1 MKQILFSGLIFFIFS
16 LKAYP
21 QASPT
26 NNFTLEE
33 CLNYAYENAAEARK
47 SDIDIEIAKA
57 SIKETRGIGLP
68 QIDGQVELSH
78 NYAIQTAFLP
88 AQFLDPTAPE
98 GSPPIAVRFG
108 VAYSGLAGINV
119 NQMIFNGSYFV
130 GLQAAR
136 TFKELSVRNKE
147 ATKVEISANVSKA
160 YFSVLVSQ
168 ERLALLDKNLSRLDS
183 TVRETRALYE
193 NGFAEKLDVDRLEVS
208 YNNLKLEQDNTQ
220 RLYDLSIELLKF
232 QMGMSV
238 KESLA
243 VQGKI
248 SDYELMQVSDAEIAP
263 VYENRIEYNLLET
276 NENLLQLDLKNQRTN
291 YLPNLSAFFTFGY
304 NAGTDEFDGLF
315 DFGNNWF
322 QYGVVGLRLNIPFF
336 DGGQREYK
344 IQQTK
349 LEMKK
354 MEIDRE
360 NLEKSIDFE
369 SKQAQINYRN
379 AVTSLTTQKENMELA
394 QEVLR
399 VTRIKYVEGVGSNL
413 EVVDAETSY
422 KEAETNYYSALY
434 DALVA
439 RVDLQKA
446 LGNLVE

>member
-1 MKQILFSGLIFFIFS
+1 
-16 LKAYP
+16 
-21 QASPT
+21 
-26 NNFTLEE
+26 N
-33 CLNYAYENAAEARK
+33 
-47 SDIDIEIAKA
+47 
-57 SIKETRGIGLP
+57 
-68 QIDGQVELSH
+68 
-78 NYAIQTAFLP
+78 
-88 AQFLDPTAPE
+88 
-98 GSPPIAVRFG
+98 FG
-108 VAYSGLAGINV
+108 VAYSGTAGINV

-136 TFKELSVRNKE
+136 TYQELSVRNKE
-147 ATKVEISANVSKA
+147 ATKIEINANVSKA

-168 ERLALLDKNLSRLDS
+168 ERLELLDKNLARLDS
-183 TVRETRALYE
+183 SVRETRALYE

-208 YNNLKLEQDNTQ
+208 YNNLKLEEDNTQ

-232 QMGMSV
+232 QMGMPV
-238 KESLA
+238 KQSLTI
-243 VQGKI
+243 QGEI
-248 SDYELMQVSDAEIAP
+248 SDYELLQVSDAEIAP

-276 NENLLQLDLKNQRTN
+276 NETLLQLDLKNQRTN

-304 NAGTDEFDGLF
+304 NTGTNEFDALF
-315 DFGNNWF
+315 DFGNSWF

-344 IQQTK
+344 IQQAK

-360 NLEKSIDFE
+360 NLENSIDFE

-439 RVDLQKA
+439 KVDLQKA